1 MKNLIFM
8 SNFGQYTNDF
18 EKYIQWN
25 WGFVSGNK
33 LAELYQ
39 ASNGLIHSILDRID
53 ENLINE
59 KGIEIMEKL
68 DEIYLGVDE
77 HSFSGH
83 DMVLIITELKT
94 GQLLAV
100 LDGITKTKLDYWI
113 WHVVPLKCHKK
124 LFDIVQIGIKVMQIV

>member
-1 MKNLIFM
+1 MKIVKQIFDEKFDFM

-25 WGFVSGNK
+25 WSFVSGNK

-100 LDGITKTKLDYWI
+100 LDGITKTKIRLLDLACSSFKM
-113 WHVVPLKCHKK
+113 P
-124 LFDIVQIGIKVMQIV
+124 

>member
-1 MKNLIFM
+1 MKFIF
-8 SNFGQYTNDF
+8 
-18 EKYIQWN
+18 
-25 WGFVSGNK
+25 
-33 LAELYQ
+33 
-39 ASNGLIHSILDRID
+39 
-53 ENLINE
+53 
-59 KGIEIMEKL
+59 
-68 DEIYLGVDE
+68 GVDE